1 MQPPRMARA
10 VSTSGRLPL
19 TRRAALESWSRCI
32 ATLSLVATSTIA
44 LGAAFLGISGAL
56 PDTLVGLALVSALP
70 VLWITLAR
78 FAEKRLFSRP
88 TKRFL
93 SASLGLDASGIVLV
107 SAAVVL
113 LQAKTSQA
121 ASIFAVGE
129 VLEGC
134 GTLLLLLW
142 FLAARIAAP
151 TGDHMHPL

>member
-1 MQPPRMARA
+1 MPKE
-10 VSTSGRLPL
+10 VSTSGRFPS
-19 TRRAALESWSRCI
+19 TRRAALQFWSRCI
-32 ATLSLVATSTIA
+32 GMLSLLATSAIA
-44 LGAAFLGISGAL
+44 LGAAFHGSSGTL
-56 PDTLVGLALVSALP
+56 PYTLVGLAFVSVLP

-88 TKRFL
+88 PKRFL
-93 SASLGLDASGIVLV
+93 SASLGLDAGGIVLV

-113 LQAKTSQA
+113 LQANTSHA
-121 ASIFAVGE
+121 ASVFAVGE

-151 TGDHMHPL
+151 AGDHMHAL

>member
-1 MQPPRMARA
+1 MPRA

-19 TRRAALESWSRCI
+19 TRRAALEFWSRCI

-44 LGAAFLGISGAL
+44 LGAAFLGISSTL
-56 PDTLVGLALVSALP
+56 SDTLVGLALVSALP
-70 VLWITLAR
+70 FLWITLAR

-113 LQAKTSQA
+113 LQANTSHA

-151 TGDHMHPL
+151 TSDHMHPL

>member
-1 MQPPRMARA
+1 MPRA
-10 VSTSGRLPL
+10 VSTSGRLPV
-19 TRRAALESWSRCI
+19 TRRAALEFWSRCI

-44 LGAAFLGISGAL
+44 LGAAFLGISGTL

-70 VLWITLAR
+70 FLWITLAR

-113 LQAKTSQA
+113 LQANTSHA

-151 TGDHMHPL
+151 TSDHMHPL